1 MQAEKHHWRDSSK
14 NGLRIREKLKKR
26 DDLVNISEEELE
38 AMAHNAVE
46 EYFL

>member
-1 MQAEKHHWRDSSK
+1 M
-14 NGLRIREKLKKR
+14 GLSRREAHYREKLKKR

-38 AMAHNAVE
+38 AMACNAVE